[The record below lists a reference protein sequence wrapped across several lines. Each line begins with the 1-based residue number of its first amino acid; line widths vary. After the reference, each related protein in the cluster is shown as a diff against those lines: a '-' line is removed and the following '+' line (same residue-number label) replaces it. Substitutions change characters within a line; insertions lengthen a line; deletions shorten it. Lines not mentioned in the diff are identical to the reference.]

1 MLEEAYEFVSVRLNP
16 RRVSLVFV
24 HIREEILVLKLMLI
38 APGIRELLRITPVQM
53 DFSAFIVHREG

>member
-16 RRVSLVFV
+16 RCVSLVFV

-38 APGIRELLRITPVQM
+38 APGIREWLRITSVQM
-53 DFSAFIVHREG
+53 GFSAFIAHREG